1 MRKHALT
8 LAVAATVTLLAA
20 CGSDSKGAADTTTAS
35 TAAETTAPET
45 TTADGT
51 VAPETTTDGT
61 TAGSVNP
68 EFADYCAQIQSY
80 KDETNAMDS
89 LFGGSDLP
97 SVDDMKAA
105 FGKVQ
110 QMLQDL
116 EDKAPAEIKADVATV
131 NAATTDLI
139 NFFIENDYDFT
150 KIATDTSLATEF
162 QGIIDNSDASDA
174 GDRLDQWGQENCG
187 IDPEA

>member
-8 LAVAATVTLLAA
+8 LALAATVTLLAA
-20 CGSDSKGAADTTTAS
+20 CSSDDKGATDTTTAS
-35 TAAETTAPET
+35 TAAPET
-45 TTADGT
+45 TSGS
-51 VAPETTTDGT
+51 ETTTDAT
-61 TAGSVNP
+61 TSGSVNP
-68 EFADYCAQIQSY
+68 EFADYCAQIQNY
-80 KDETNAMDS
+80 KDETDAMDS
-89 LFGGSDLP
+89 IFNSSDLP

-116 EDKAPAEIKADVATV
+116 EDNAPAEIKADVATV
-131 NAATTDLI
+131 NAATLDLI
-139 NFFIENDYDFT
+139 NFFVENDYDFT

-162 QGIIDNSDASDA
+162 QGIIENSDASDA